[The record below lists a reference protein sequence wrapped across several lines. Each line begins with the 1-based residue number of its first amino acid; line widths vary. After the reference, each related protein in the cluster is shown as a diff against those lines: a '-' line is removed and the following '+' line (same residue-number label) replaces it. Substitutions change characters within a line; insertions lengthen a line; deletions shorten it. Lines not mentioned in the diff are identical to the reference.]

1 MLLTSS
7 ISSSVSVEFA
17 ENIILEKGKVA
28 RAANP
33 EAPKIDNNN
42 SFFEIESW
50 LDLSDAFLGFSSGVA
65 LTPEKMLE
73 TAKIDAQHFVKI
85 LFDL

>member
-1 MLLTSS
+1 MQRG
-7 ISSSVSVEFA
+7 VEFA
-17 ENIILEKGKVA
+17 ENIFLDESKVA
-28 RAANP
+28 RVANP
-33 EAPKIDNNN
+33 EANKIDTKN

-65 LTPEKMLE
+65 LTPEKILE